1 MSRGSHVQSLETPLD
16 PELLRAV
23 PLQVCLQGSGKHW
36 KRSLKSTNGASAG
49 VNSFGLS
56 RRTEQIDY
64 FFSHDWETSR
74 FLKWLTLLVMF
85 NSPAAAI
92 SLLIVTGLISTCA
105 ALGGEGVPQWLL
117 PCLPLFPMLTYAV
130 ILIFWQKIRSRW
142 KEPMVFLDRLCI
154 AQHDMALKE
163 QGIRGLGCFLS
174 KSRNLTILWSGR
186 YFSRLWCLYELASYL
201 KDENIRDQQRNLQI
215 LPVHLC
221 LLLIITSV
229 QSMLWIVFLMI
240 SLTTGVQPSSQS
252 ILFNL
257 FGRGG
262 AASIPLALYV
272 GLGCMTQLYQLP
284 QQLLHF
290 QVQEA
295 ECFCCS
301 NNHKHPETGKELPCD
316 RQLVFS
322 ALQKWFGDV
331 NDVSAETWM
340 HRFNMMVR
348 KTLSRRI
355 ALTVGRGLPPFS
367 YVLSTVCVAPF
378 PFLCF
383 FLPLAFQNVEDDDDD
398 DDWNRKEDEGP
409 EWMERM
415 LELLVPPLYG
425 VCFLLLVIQV
435 CRLLFY
441 LCQRWKLSPSI
452 LLSPSRRAVV
462 TLLASPIVWVILVY
476 GVWVPV
482 IGQYSE
488 DLELTSYWKLIFY
501 LLLWGV
507 VAAHFLMPIIGGRN
521 DEGAMRCSD
530 DGGPIRIL
538 GKTEENF
545 REVVPELVEEAAEG
559 DFYIKRDLEEEMV
572 SVFF

>member
-1 MSRGSHVQSLETPLD
+1 
-16 PELLRAV
+16 
-23 PLQVCLQGSGKHW
+23 
-36 KRSLKSTNGASAG
+36 
-49 VNSFGLS
+49 
-56 RRTEQIDY
+56 
-64 FFSHDWETSR
+64 
-74 FLKWLTLLVMF
+74 
-85 NSPAAAI
+85 
-92 SLLIVTGLISTCA
+92 
-105 ALGGEGVPQWLL
+105 
-117 PCLPLFPMLTYAV
+117 
-130 ILIFWQKIRSRW
+130 
-142 KEPMVFLDRLCI
+142 
-154 AQHDMALKE
+154 
-163 QGIRGLGCFLS
+163 
-174 KSRNLTILWSGR
+174 
-186 YFSRLWCLYELASYL
+186 
-201 KDENIRDQQRNLQI
+201 
-215 LPVHLC
+215 
-221 LLLIITSV
+221 
-229 QSMLWIVFLMI
+229 MI
-240 SLTTGVQPSSQS
+240 SLTTGVHPSSHS
-252 ILFNL
+252 IFFNL

-262 AASIPLALYV
+262 AASIPIALYV
-272 GLGCMTQLYQLP
+272 GLGCMTKLYQLP

-316 RQLVFS
+316 RKLVFS

-348 KTLSRRI
+348 KTLSHRI

-383 FLPLAFQNVEDDDDD
+383 FLPLAFRNVEDDDDDD
-398 DDWNRKEDEGP
+398 DDWNRKEDQGP

-415 LELLVPPLYG
+415 LELLAPSLYG

-476 GVWVPV
+476 GLWVPV
-482 IGQYSE
+482 IGQYSQ
-488 DLELTSYWKLIFY
+488 DLELTSYWKLICY

-507 VAAHFLMPIIGGRN
+507 VAAHFLMPIIGGQN
-521 DEGAMRCSD
+521 DEGA
-530 DGGPIRIL
+530 
-538 GKTEENF
+538 NF
-545 REVVPELVEEAAEG
+545 REVVPELVEEEEG
-559 DFYIKRDLEEEMV
+559 DFYIKKDLEEEMV

>member
-1 MSRGSHVQSLETPLD
+1 MSRPGSDVQSLDTPLD

-36 KRSLKSTNGASAG
+36 KRSDFQSTNGASTG
-49 VNSFGLS
+49 GTNSFGLS

-85 NSPAAAI
+85 NSHAAAI
-92 SLLIVTGLISTCA
+92 SMLIVTGLISMCA
-105 ALGGEGVPQWLL
+105 AFGGEGVPQWLL
-117 PCLPLFPMLTYAV
+117 PCLPLFPMLTYVV

-201 KDENIRDQQRNLQI
+201 KDENVRAQQRNLQI

-229 QSMLWIVFLMI
+229 QSLLWIVFLMI
-240 SLTTGVQPSSQS
+240 SLTTGVHPSSHS
-252 ILFNL
+252 IFFNL

-262 AASIPLALYV
+262 AASIPIALYV
-272 GLGCMTQLYQLP
+272 GLGCMTKLYQLP

-316 RQLVFS
+316 RKLVFS

-348 KTLSRRI
+348 KTLSHRI

-383 FLPLAFQNVEDDDDD
+383 FLPLAFRNVEDDDDDD
-398 DDWNRKEDEGP
+398 DDWNRKEDQGP

-415 LELLVPPLYG
+415 LELLAPSLYG

-476 GVWVPV
+476 GLWVPV
-482 IGQYSE
+482 IGQYSQ
-488 DLELTSYWKLIFY
+488 DLELTSYWKLICY

-507 VAAHFLMPIIGGRN
+507 VAAHFLMPIIGGQN
-521 DEGAMRCSD
+521 DEGA
-530 DGGPIRIL
+530 
-538 GKTEENF
+538 NF
-545 REVVPELVEEAAEG
+545 REVVPELVEEEEG
-559 DFYIKRDLEEEMV
+559 DFYIKKDLEEEMV